1 MRANNNVFIKYIK
14 LIAAIPTKWIQ
25 NLFLTSNFDCFEYNA
40 TQIVFT
46 LTNWKKAYCFLIEK
60 KLKYYQENSKI
71 SGAKNCRSQ
80 QILSIG
86 IIFRKTIITLL
97 TKPN

>member
-14 LIAAIPTKWIQ
+14 LIAVIPTKWIQ
-25 NLFLTSNFDCFEYNA
+25 NLSLTSYFDCFKNNV

-46 LTNWKKAYCFLIEK
+46 LKTCKKAYCLLIEK
-60 KLKYYQENSKI
+60 PKILTKNSKI
-71 SGAKNCRSQ
+71 SGMKNCRSQ
-80 QILSIG
+80 LILSIDK
-86 IIFRKTIITLL
+86 IFIKTIITLL